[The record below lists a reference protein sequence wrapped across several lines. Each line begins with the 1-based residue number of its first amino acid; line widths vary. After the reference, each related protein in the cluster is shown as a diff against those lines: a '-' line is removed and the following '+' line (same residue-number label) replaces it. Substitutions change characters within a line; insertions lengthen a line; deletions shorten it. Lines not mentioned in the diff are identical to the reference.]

1 MSSIPANPH
10 LERALSL
17 ARAYI
22 PETILDNWR
31 VVGTTG
37 IMVGL
42 CLCPL
47 IASAWESE
55 SKSADP
61 AAARGRKFE
70 GLEEEEEEEEE
81 EEGEEYHED

>member
-1 MSSIPANPH
+1 MSSIPPANPH

-17 ARAYI
+17 ARAYL
-22 PETILDNWR
+22 PATVLDNWR

-47 IASAWESE
+47 IASAWERDE
-55 SKSADP
+55 SGLGR
-61 AAARGRKFE
+61 AAKGQVE
-70 GLEEEEEEEEE
+70 GM
-81 EEGEEYHED
+81 EGESEDGEED